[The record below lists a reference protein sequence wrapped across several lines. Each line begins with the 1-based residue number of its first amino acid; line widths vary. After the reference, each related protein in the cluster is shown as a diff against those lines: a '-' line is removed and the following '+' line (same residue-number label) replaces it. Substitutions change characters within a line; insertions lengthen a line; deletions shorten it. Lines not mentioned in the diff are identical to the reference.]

1 MIQLNDNNMKIIVPF
16 IKKHSMSLLIHEKFN
31 LIYPFIYKM
40 YKKGIITS
48 EELKEKL
55 KLKSSSRNLI
65 FISWFLPELIEL
77 GSDFEYMKYIFKYRQ
92 FENTLLFYCE
102 NQDRID
108 EYKQMRDKGE
118 YDDEMATA
126 LRNDDVDKFQSI
138 VSKNEK
144 TKLNQEIQQNMFD
157 YFFCKSNITYL
168 NYAAAYGSVKCFKYI
183 LLNDGQINNLT
194 FKMAVSGGNNEII
207 RIVYNKTIEYFSNP
221 RFIKS
226 ANESAIK
233 RSIKTHQNNVFD
245 WIIDQTL
252 KNLGQNDLY
261 SLVSYSIENANSHAL
276 IYLIDNGF
284 IIQDCKE
291 QFNLLLKISCE
302 RGFYT
307 IANFLINIMG
317 QEYNQA
323 LDKDSIVYFDSVS
336 IFQLF

>member
-1 MIQLNDNNMKIIVPF
+1 MLKDPKINYYFYDFEDEENEFQFICDIFNLKSVQLTNSNANIIKEIAEDFGIDCIFDIIDNFIENNQKVSDIIDNKSNKMESIEDLFDLLYNIKEKTVDVVAQLIKDSKWSKTEDNEIELAAYIFQVIKSKYQLQDYIIELMIQLNDNNMKIIVPF

-126 LRNDDVDKFQSI
+126 DR
-138 VSKNEK
+138 
-144 TKLNQEIQQNMFD
+144 
-157 YFFCKSNITYL
+157 KS
-168 NYAAAYGSVKCFKYI
+168 V
-183 LLNDGQINNLT
+183 
-194 FKMAVSGGNNEII
+194 V
-207 RIVYNKTIEYFSNP
+207 
-221 RFIKS
+221 
-226 ANESAIK
+226 
-233 RSIKTHQNNVFD
+233 
-245 WIIDQTL
+245 
-252 KNLGQNDLY
+252 
-261 SLVSYSIENANSHAL
+261 
-276 IYLIDNGF
+276 
-284 IIQDCKE
+284 
-291 QFNLLLKISCE
+291 
-302 RGFYT
+302 
-307 IANFLINIMG
+307 
-317 QEYNQA
+317 
-323 LDKDSIVYFDSVS
+323 
-336 IFQLF
+336 